1 VKGSEKGVRPEGDLN
16 TAEINQLAAKKRS
29 GRTSVPGS
37 AFVLSLL
44 SFLFFQFLFF
54 NPTRTQRVE
63 VQEPVE
69 VKNVVVPEEHSAT
82 KALLWSLIP
91 GGGQI
96 YNGQAWKVPIIY
108 GAFAGMGYGIHYY
121 YTRMVKFKDEYLYRV
136 NHNGTPNLADYA
148 NYPTSNI
155 YNLYNS
161 YNRNFQLMVIITVG
175 VYALNLVDAYVSGHL
190 YDFRI
195 DDDISLA
202 VAPTVQAS
210 PYGFQPSLGVT
221 LNF

>member
-1 VKGSEKGVRPEGDLN
+1 MKGSEKGE
-16 TAEINQLAAKKRS
+16 KRS
-29 GRTSVPGS
+29 ERTNAPS
-37 AFVLSLL
+37 AFALSLL
-44 SFLFFQFLFF
+44 FFFFFQFSFF
-54 NPTRTQRVE
+54 NLATAQRVE
-63 VQEPVE
+63 VQEPVP

-96 YNGQAWKVPIIY
+96 YNGQAWKVPVIY
-108 GAFAGMGYGIHYY
+108 GTFAGMGYAIHYY
-121 YTRMVKFKDEYLYRV
+121 YTRTVKFKDEYLYRV
-136 NHNGTPNLADYA
+136 NHNDTPNLADYA

-161 YNRNFQLMVIITVG
+161 YNRSFQLMVIITVG
-175 VYALNLVDAYVSGHL
+175 VYALNLIDAYVFGHL

-202 VAPTVQAS
+202 VTPTLQAS
-210 PYGFQPSLGVT
+210 PLGFQPSLGVT
-221 LNF
+221 LSF